1 LSSRSIFR
9 WPSTP
14 PAASRVVPRAEKK
27 MLGGGVTEESFE
39 AHSEVSAVT
48 SECNFGSVEVGS
60 RRAREWTEVIE
71 GRERRAERR
80 WEP

>member
-1 LSSRSIFR
+1 
-9 WPSTP
+9 
-14 PAASRVVPRAEKK
+14 
-27 MLGGGVTEESFE
+27 MLGGGVMEESFE

-48 SECNFGSVEVGS
+48 SECSFGSVEVGS

>member
-1 LSSRSIFR
+1 
-9 WPSTP
+9 
-14 PAASRVVPRAEKK
+14 
-27 MLGGGVTEESFE
+27 MLGVGVMEESLE

-48 SECNFGSVEVGS
+48 RECSFGSVEVGS

-71 GRERRAERR
+71 GRDRRADRR